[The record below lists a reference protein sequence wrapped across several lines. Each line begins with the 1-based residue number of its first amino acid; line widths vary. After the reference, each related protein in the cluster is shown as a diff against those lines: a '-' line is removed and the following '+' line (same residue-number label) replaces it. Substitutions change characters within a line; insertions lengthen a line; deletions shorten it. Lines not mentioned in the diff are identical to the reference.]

1 MNKERKI
8 RITYA
13 LFGTK
18 DNAEPNKIPYVFTVK
33 ILSSVYDADA
43 KNIEID
49 ENKLNAKFDGKEFD
63 LTPAISAKYA
73 AGINV
78 GKDLQLFDVN
88 TPASEK
94 TVNVYDVDSYKM
106 SGDYVLDTT
115 GKPIEIAK
123 DDLMAF
129 GMSAADYVAVDGSV
143 YLMKSDVKK
152 LKDKDKDEYY
162 TYYKGWETI
171 MAKLLTIYDDNRD
184 GGLKVKDRYKNDK
197 DAIESVATEKALFDK
212 YGKLIAWLTD
222 KVDIPE
228 KIESKA
234 DEIKNVTFAFADN
247 DAEKYC
253 SIDRATGVITPKDN
267 ISDSDLV
274 NRKATVNVKMTIKDI
289 WGMTM
294 TKTFQVT
301 ITKE

>member
-1 MNKERKI
+1 MNKERNI
-8 RITYA
+8 RGTFY
-13 LFGTK
+13 LFGNPANEIEYDFKVKVLSAVYTA
-18 DNAEPNKIPYVFTVK
+18 DGSNVK
-33 ILSSVYDADA
+33 IDADKMA
-43 KNIEID
+43 GVFNSTKPID
-49 ENKLNAKFDGKEFD
+49 VTKG
-63 LTPAISAKYA
+63 ISATYA

-78 GKDLQLFDVN
+78 GKDLQLFDVKID
-88 TPASEK
+88 ADEK
-94 TVNVYDVDSYKM
+94 YINIYDVDSYKT
-106 SGDYVLDTT
+106 SDDYVLDTT

-129 GMSAADYVAVDGSV
+129 GMTAADYVQVDGSV
-143 YLMKSDVKK
+143 YLMKSNQFKEVEEEDGIVK
-152 LKDKDKDEYY
+152 YP
-162 TYYKGWETI
+162 YYKGWETI
-171 MAKLLTIYDDNRD
+171 MEKLLNIYEDNRD
-184 GGLKVKDRYKNDK
+184 GGLKVKDNLKNDE
-197 DAIESVATEKALFDK
+197 DAIKSVATEKALFDK
-212 YGKLIAWLTD
+212 YGKLIAWKTD

>member
-143 YLMKSDVKK
+143 YLMKSDQVKGQNGA
-152 LKDKDKDEYY
+152 EYS
-162 TYYKGWETI
+162 YKGWETI
-171 MAKLLTIYDDNRD
+171 MTELLVIYEDNGD
-184 GGLKVKDRYKNDK
+184 GGLKVKDAFK
-197 DAIESVATEKALFDK
+197 DDEAAKERVATEKTLFDK
-212 YGKLIAWLTD
+212 YGKLIGWHTK
-222 KVDIPE
+222 KVPVAAKTE
-228 KIESKA
+228 EKA
-234 DEIKNVTFAFADN
+234 DEIKKVTFAFADN
-247 DAEKYC
+247 DALKYC
-253 SIDRATGVITPKDN
+253 SDIKATGKITTKTN

-274 NRKATVNVKMTIKDI
+274 NGQATVNINMTVEDVWGLKMVVPMKVIIK
-289 WGMTM
+289 
-294 TKTFQVT
+294 K
-301 ITKE
+301 